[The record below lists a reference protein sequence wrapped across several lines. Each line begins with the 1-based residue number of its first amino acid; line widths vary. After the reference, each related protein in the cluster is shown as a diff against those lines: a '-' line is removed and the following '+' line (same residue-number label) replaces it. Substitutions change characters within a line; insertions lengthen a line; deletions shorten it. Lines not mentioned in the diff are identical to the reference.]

1 MLQKTGTYTAEN
13 GDLSCRKWE
22 PMLQKTGTYT
32 AENGD
37 LCCRKRG
44 PILQKMGTY
53 TAENGDLYTLLRY
66 INTDFISHLK
76 EIKNNKSNLKE
87 KKRIEYRK
95 KGLK

>member
-1 MLQKTGTYTAEN
+1 MGTYAAENGNLYCRKRGPILQKTGTYTAEN
-13 GDLSCRKWE
+13 GDLYCRKRG
-22 PMLQKTGTYT
+22 PILQKTGTYT

-37 LCCRKRG
+37 LY
-44 PILQKMGTY
+44 I
-53 TAENGDLYTLLRY
+53 LLRY
-66 INTDFISHLK
+66 INTDFINHLK

>member
-1 MLQKTGTYTAEN
+1 
-13 GDLSCRKWE
+13 
-22 PMLQKTGTYT
+22 
-32 AENGD
+32 
-37 LCCRKRG
+37 
-44 PILQKMGTY
+44 MGTY

-95 KGLK
+95 KGLKWNFNETHFSLSLFFLIREYLLIINKLIKIKYMSTI

>member
-1 MLQKTGTYTAEN
+1 MGTYAAEN
-13 GDLSCRKWE
+13 GDLCCRKWGL
-22 PMLQKTGTYT
+22 MLQKMGTYA

-66 INTDFISHLK
+66 INTNFISPLK
-76 EIKNNKSNLKE
+76 E
-87 KKRIEYRK
+87 
-95 KGLK
+95 